1 MQALRSVQD
10 GAPNPDVIGPH
21 LTTPTQLVFV
31 YTDAIAPQARPLPGE
46 LRRLAAYEA
55 AYQAAR
61 RALGEHAPRIW
72 AHDQPVASAREA
84 AQATFTIQIAL
95 TGLLAAHGVHPHTAI
110 GDGVGRAAS
119 AYARGALTLGQ
130 AARHALDPAR
140 AAGADRGWPIAQ
152 AAGVGAPTTFVVIGP
167 HPGLARTLAD
177 AAGPHHHISVVSCD
191 PSDLA
196 HALGE
201 LYTLGHYPA
210 GPACGSASSVQ
221 PAMTVPVPQVPPA
234 RHDWV
239 SAHLLAVVRRVAHI
253 DPGTPATVT
262 WAELQLSDRQT
273 IRLVALLRQV
283 PAWSHLTTGDL
294 HPRQSL
300 SECAATLTDLLTTPA
315 TLEVSR

>member
-31 YTDAIAPQARPLPGE
+31 YTDAVALQIRPLPGE

-55 AYQAAR
+55 AFQAAR
-61 RALGEHAPRIW
+61 RALGEHAPRLW
-72 AHDQPVASAREA
+72 AHDQSVASAREA
-84 AQATFTIQIAL
+84 AQATFSIQIAL

-119 AYARGALTLGQ
+119 AYARGTLTLGQ
-130 AARHALDPAR
+130 AARYALDPAR
-140 AAGADRGWPIAQ
+140 AAGADRGWPISQ

-167 HPGLARTLAD
+167 DPGLARTLAD

-201 LYTLGHYPA
+201 LYTLGHYPPGPA
-210 GPACGSASSVQ
+210 GPAR

-239 SAHLLAVVRRVAHI
+239 SAHLLAAVRRVAHLEA
-253 DPGTPATVT
+253 GTLATVT
-262 WAELQLSDRQT
+262 WDELELSDRQT
-273 IRLVALLRQV
+273 IRLLSQLRQV

-294 HPRQSL
+294 HPHQSL
-300 SECAATLTDLLTTPA
+300 AECAAALTDLLAP